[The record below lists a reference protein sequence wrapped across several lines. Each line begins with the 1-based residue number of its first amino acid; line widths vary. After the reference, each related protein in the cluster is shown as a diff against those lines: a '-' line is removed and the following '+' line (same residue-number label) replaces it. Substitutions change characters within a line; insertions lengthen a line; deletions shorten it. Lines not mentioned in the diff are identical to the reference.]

1 MKKQWISVKCGL
13 SRDPKHRQAMGES
26 VWLFLHI
33 LDIASWED
41 GIAHDW
47 KDEAAAED
55 MGMPVR
61 TLREH
66 RRRLAELGYISC
78 NQKQYTQDIVIHN
91 WTNPREYN
99 GQVYNQKQGDSE
111 TEPRQGDTQ
120 GYIQG
125 NRKDVTPTLYSN
137 NKESIDDSILE
148 KYKAMQADP
157 LQALLDMENFPGA
170 KKRVR
175 VDSVLSYL
183 GATLHKNVTSR
194 EWREF
199 AEYVDSEH
207 QSKGWDVKQFIEWMY
222 GQKNFD
228 LQYWPVK
235 KMREN
240 YPAAFAEIK
249 SEIPQYKPLPEDNNH
264 YVPNPNRRTG

>member
-66 RRRLAELGYISC
+66 RRRLAELGYIAC

-137 NKESIDDSILE
+137 NKESNNKD
-148 KYKAMQADP
+148 M
-157 LQALLDMENFPGA
+157 LDMLLEQEQKAQPIRNACLMFETAMLGSTVSQWPWDSNA
-170 KKRVR
+170 KWQKFSKWVAAQEP
-175 VDSVLSYL
+175 SQFTAY
-183 GATLHKNVTSR
+183 A
-194 EWREF
+194 EWRKRDGKYQAMSNNKIRQDPQMFMDTGWPTFLAHVSMYANSQDAEF
-199 AEYVDSEH
+199 
-207 QSKGWDVKQFIEWMY
+207 G
-222 GQKNFD
+222 
-228 LQYWPVK
+228 L
-235 KMREN
+235 
-240 YPAAFAEIK
+240 
-249 SEIPQYKPLPEDNNH
+249 
-264 YVPNPNRRTG
+264 